1 MLYLYKVLADETEV
15 THSHYIKQDGVEK
28 IIVHFERPT
37 ENGFDSA
44 RCELP
49 KYEWISI
56 DGYSGEE
63 ICEFEKFLKTDYEK
77 IRESAMKRRQR

>member
-15 THSHYIKQDGVEK
+15 THSHFIEQDGTEK

-44 RCELP
+44 RCVLP
-49 KYEWISI
+49 KCEWISN
-56 DGYSGEE
+56 DGYSDAE

-77 IRESAMKRRQR
+77 IKELAIRKWQR

>member
-15 THSHYIKQDGVEK
+15 THSHSIEQDGTEK

-37 ENGFDSA
+37 EKGFDSA

-49 KYEWISI
+49 KYEWISN
-56 DGYSGEE
+56 DGYSDAE
-63 ICEFEKFLKTDYEK
+63 ICEFEKFLRINLEK
-77 IRESAMKRRQR
+77 IRDSVIKKQQR